1 MMLPQAVLNFSVAAL
16 AGLAV
21 GIEREWSGHTKGPN
35 ARFAGVRTFLL
46 LGLLGGTAGWLSEV
60 ALLPLAVV
68 LLAGGAALTVAAY
81 AFAARRGPGSAD
93 GTTEAAALVVL
104 ALGTLAGLGELAL
117 ASGMSALIVLALME
131 KERLHTAVQR
141 IGEKE
146 LRSAL
151 QFAVMSLVILPI
163 LPDGSYGPLGG
174 VQPRALWT
182 MVLLFTGI
190 NFAGYLARRALGA
203 ERGYG
208 AAGMLGGMISS
219 TAVALSF
226 SRRSREEPA
235 LSTPLA
241 FGIIGACTV
250 LLLRLVL
257 VTFVLERDISAA
269 LLPYLVPPLIVG
281 GIYVARAITKNQH
294 ARGKGPAD
302 DQDAKE
308 NPLRLASAIKMTIAF
323 QAALWAVA
331 FVRQEWGS
339 NELLASAALLG
350 FTDMDALTVTM
361 TRLGADQAPLAAL
374 AIAVGVVSNTVLKL
388 GMVLT
393 LGSPQLKRIA
403 GIGLALLGAASVV
416 GIWAMNR

>member
-1 MMLPQAVLNFSVAAL
+1 
-16 AGLAV
+16 
-21 GIEREWSGHTKGPN
+21 
-35 ARFAGVRTFLL
+35 
-46 LGLLGGTAGWLSEV
+46 
-60 ALLPLAVV
+60 
-68 LLAGGAALTVAAY
+68 
-81 AFAARRGPGSAD
+81 
-93 GTTEAAALVVL
+93 
-104 ALGTLAGLGELAL
+104 
-117 ASGMSALIVLALME
+117 
-131 KERLHTAVQR
+131 
-141 IGEKE
+141 
-146 LRSAL
+146 
-151 QFAVMSLVILPI
+151 MSLVILPV

-208 AAGMLGGMISS
+208 AAGMIGGMISS